1 MSPRNSPQ
9 GKVEKWAYN
18 IYQQQRRTLSTGPYT
33 CPKCAKTTL
42 AIVIDKKKKVVH
54 GKCVC
59 GYVDYV
65 RFYEVFHPI
74 DYYNKII
81 DKSRTPTRV

>member
-65 RFYEVFHPI
+65 RFYEAFQPI

-81 DKSRTPTRV
+81 DKSRISTRV

>member
-1 MSPRNSPQ
+1 MPPRNSPQ

-18 IYQQQRRTLSTGPYT
+18 IYQQQTRTLSTGPYT

-65 RFYEVFHPI
+65 RFYEAFQPI

-81 DKSRTPTRV
+81 DKSRISTRV

>member
-1 MSPRNSPQ
+1 MSPRNGQ
-9 GKVEKWAYN
+9 GKVERWAYDM
-18 IYQQQRRTLSTGPYT
+18 YQKERRTLSTGPYL

-54 GKCVC
+54 GKCGC
-59 GYVDYV
+59 GYDDYV
-65 RFYEVFHPI
+65 KFYQAFQPI

-81 DKSRTPTRV
+81 DKSRT